1 MLIRMI
7 DHKAVFMRFQLEMQS
22 IGSWTRGHSYL
33 HAGKKKKKP
42 CQYFV
47 HTLRLCAMDYFM

>member
-33 HAGKKKKKP
+33 HAGQKKKK
-42 CQYFV
+42 
-47 HTLRLCAMDYFM
+47 TLSVFCPYT